1 MFRIHLYEQ
10 RGDDWKGRLS
20 LTDNRHT
27 IIRDLTHP
35 FASLEN
41 IPRAIKELLKKAQH
55 DFHKKQGKKERKQFL
70 KNAGVEVR
78 AKVFQYV

>member
-10 RGDDWKGRLS
+10 LGDDWKGRLS
-20 LTDNRHT
+20 LTDSRHK

-41 IPRAIKELLKKAQH
+41 IPRAIRELLKKAQSTTSTKGKA
-55 DFHKKQGKKERKQFL
+55 KKGA
-70 KNAGVEVR
+70 NG
-78 AKVFQYV
+78 